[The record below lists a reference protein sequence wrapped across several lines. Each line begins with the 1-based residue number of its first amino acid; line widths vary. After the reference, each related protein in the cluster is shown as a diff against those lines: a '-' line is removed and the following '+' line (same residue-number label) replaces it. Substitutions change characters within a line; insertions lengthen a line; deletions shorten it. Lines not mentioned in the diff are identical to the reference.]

1 MLFVKRLHPTRHS
14 VDVIMRLGFVL
25 LSLLLITSCQSLASR
40 TEQTSTRTS
49 LTDEQLMAL
58 VKKLAQGAEVEPAVL
73 QEIARYPRNETI
85 SQLVKLHDALPD
97 GDAAK
102 VSIAYLLCSLDYET
116 TTYKAA
122 IVKAFTK
129 EPHNKNND
137 ADWEAELLQRLIKKG
152 HRDLVPELLRASEWS
167 DGALSELLSDFFVDQ
182 LRTAPQ
188 DFVVQLS
195 RQPGSVRRSVCR
207 EIGYGEPS
215 TDDFKNLNT
224 YLATISDPNLKAT
237 GREILAAAQRHGTKR

>member
-1 MLFVKRLHPTRHS
+1 
-14 VDVIMRLGFVL
+14 MRLSLVL
-25 LSLLLITSCQSLASR
+25 LSLFLITSCQSLASR
-40 TEQTSTRTS
+40 TEQTPTRAS

-85 SQLVKLHDALPD
+85 GQLLKLHDALPD
-97 GDAAK
+97 GEASK

-122 IVKAFTK
+122 IVKAFTR

-137 ADWEAELLQRLIKKG
+137 ADWEAELLERLIRKG
-152 HRDLVPELLRASEWS
+152 HRDLLAELLRASEWS
-167 DGALSELLSDFFVDQ
+167 DGALSESLSDFFVDQ

-195 RQPGSVRRSVCR
+195 RQPGSVRRSVCFQ
-207 EIGYGEPS
+207 IGYGEPS
-215 TDDFKNLNT
+215 TDDLKNLNT

-237 GREILAAAQRHGTKR
+237 AREILTAAQRHGTKR